1 MVFVTYRK
9 PFNKIK
15 LLEGVKY
22 EFTSYY
28 GYFIFYYDNNPY
40 IDVYSTFVQ

>member
-1 MVFVTYRK
+1 M
-9 PFNKIK
+9 
-15 LLEGVKY
+15 Y